1 MNKKMTTYERPTI
14 DVLVV
19 RFEENFLEG
28 SLNYGSAGRNVDYAS
43 GDIDDQGDF

>member
-1 MNKKMTTYERPTI
+1 MLKNTYQAPEAEL
-14 DVLVV
+14 LVV

-28 SLNYGSAGRNVDYAS
+28 SLNYGSAGRTIDYAS